1 MEKINQVPKQ
11 AEQQCLRWCCFIL
24 KLLSKQSMQAVPVE
38 AAKSKEDRLAQ
49 QQVAARQEDSFRDYG
64 SPED

>member
-1 MEKINQVPKQ
+1 
-11 AEQQCLRWCCFIL
+11 
-24 KLLSKQSMQAVPVE
+24 MQAVPVE